1 MSQIK
6 GQSSEM
12 TARACRPGRKDFH
25 TSLRSLVVPCALK
38 PPPHEIEP
46 GDTWRESP
54 VCPKKPRKILF
65 EPRASE
71 RELDLEGN
79 SGSFWV
85 YLWVLSALSPTDR
98 KSVV

>member
-1 MSQIK
+1 M
-6 GQSSEM
+6 
-12 TARACRPGRKDFH
+12 
-25 TSLRSLVVPCALK
+25 VPCALK

-85 YLWVLSALSPTDR
+85 YLWVLSALSPTADGNR
-98 KSVV
+98 FHCISWCAPRQGWVCLCLAKY